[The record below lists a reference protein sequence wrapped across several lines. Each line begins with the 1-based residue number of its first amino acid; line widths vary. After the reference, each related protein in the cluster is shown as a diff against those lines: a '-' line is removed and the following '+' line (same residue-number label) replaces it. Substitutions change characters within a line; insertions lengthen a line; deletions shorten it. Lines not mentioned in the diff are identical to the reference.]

1 MDRIKPDFKCRLDE
15 LVPLARLLRASYLRD
30 QADFQELLPED
41 YTAAFLKDY
50 DAHVAA
56 ADALEATSVQIAKRM
71 VFTERIEAVYKGLP
85 QALDFLAAR
94 VRRATPL
101 TVPAD
106 RFGIEQA
113 RRARN
118 HDDHSGLEASLKTL
132 LQNLEANKAAL
143 AAKGQK
149 PDDTQKLQDLYEA
162 LVADTTS
169 QGSQMSSQKINTEE
183 NMTVLNALYAEM
195 AHLFNDGKAL
205 YARSDKAK
213 AEDYTFQQLLKRVR
227 RERKAGTAQ

>member
-1 MDRIKPDFKCRLDE
+1 MESVKADFKCRIDE
-15 LVPLARLLRASYLRD
+15 LVPLARLLRVSYVRD

-41 YTAAFLKDY
+41 YTTAFLTDY

-71 VFTERIEAVYKGLP
+71 VFTERIAELYKGLP
-85 QALDFLAAR
+85 RTLDFLAAR

-101 TVPAD
+101 TVPTD
-106 RFGIEQA
+106 RFGLEQA

-118 HDDHSGLEASLKTL
+118 NDDHSGLEAALKTL
-132 LQNLEANKAAL
+132 LQNMEANKAAL

-149 PDDTQKLQDLYEA
+149 PADTQQLQDLYEA
-162 LVADTTS
+162 LVKDTTS
-169 QGSQMSSQKINTEE
+169 QGSQMSAQKGNTEE

-195 AHLFNDGKAL
+195 THLFNDGKAL
-205 YARSDKAK
+205 YSRSDKAK
-213 AEDYTFQQLLKRVR
+213 AEDYTFRQLLKRVR
-227 RERKAGTAQ
+227 RERKADTAQ